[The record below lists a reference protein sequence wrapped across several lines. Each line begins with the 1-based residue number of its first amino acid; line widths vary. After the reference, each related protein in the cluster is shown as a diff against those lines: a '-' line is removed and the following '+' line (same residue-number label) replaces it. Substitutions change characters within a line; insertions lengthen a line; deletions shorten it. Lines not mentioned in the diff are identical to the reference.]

1 VARAHQAERS
11 VETLIGPGFRSHRF
25 AVQRPSRA
33 ENLLPDERA
42 GPARFFDPSQT
53 STWFPHALAAG
64 AATSHVTA
72 GAHSK
77 QHRRMK
83 GIPREQSTSSQ

>member
-1 VARAHQAERS
+1 VARARQAERS
-11 VETLIGPGFRSHRF
+11 VETLIGPGFGSHLF

-42 GPARFFDPSQT
+42 RPARFFDRSQT
-53 STWFPHALAAG
+53 STSFPHALAAA
-64 AATSHVTA
+64 AATSRVTP

-77 QHRRMK
+77 QHQRMK
-83 GIPREQSTSSQ
+83 GIPREKSMSSR